1 MIGDTID
8 IDKDSK
14 RYNELINQGMLP
26 SQAIKKIETD
36 KRLGIGVKPKEDTE
50 WNITVVK
57 IAIVGLIAITG
68 YSIIK
73 KAISTPA
80 PRTPSPTQLLS
91 IDDISGI
98 DLESLSICRQ
108 NGIL

>member
-14 RYNELINQGMLP
+14 RYNELINQGFLP
-26 SQAIKKIETD
+26 SSAIKKIETD
-36 KRLGIGVKPKEDTE
+36 KRLGIGVKPKDDAE

-57 IAIVGLIAITG
+57 IATVGLIAITG

-73 KAISTPA
+73 KRLSPGPTP
-80 PRTPSPTQLLS
+80 TSPTQLLS
-91 IDDISGI
+91 IDTIPGI
-98 DLESLSICRQ
+98 DLNALSICRQ
-108 NGIL
+108 QGLM